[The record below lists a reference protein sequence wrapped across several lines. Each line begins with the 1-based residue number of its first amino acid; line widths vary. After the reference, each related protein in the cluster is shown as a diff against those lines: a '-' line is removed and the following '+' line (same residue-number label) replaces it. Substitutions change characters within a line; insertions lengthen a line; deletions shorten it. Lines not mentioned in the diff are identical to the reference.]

1 MENRIEVFRGLFNY
15 NYYTYTLRD
24 TERFSGVWKK
34 TILFILL
41 SGLIF
46 GLSAYFGVDSEYLS
60 KKLTSIPR
68 AEYEMNKALFLAGQ
82 IIQGLFFGAIM
93 LFLPALFFWTVTDL
107 EFKRLLTIQ
116 LFVMPI
122 FLLEKLLIVPMALYL
137 GLTKI
142 SSPFSLGV
150 IAQYITGNDFI
161 IHFLAYISIF
171 KIWAIF
177 IEYKYLKAMT
187 EKNPKIVLLLVIGIH
202 LVIWL
207 FAALFSFIRMENI
220 L

>member
-15 NYYTYTLRD
+15 NYYTYKLRES
-24 TERFSGVWKK
+24 ERFPGVWKK
-34 TILFILL
+34 TVLFILL

-46 GLSAYFGVDSEYLS
+46 GFSAYLGVDSEYLS

-68 AEYEMNKALFLAGQ
+68 PEYEMNKLLFLAGQ
-82 IIQGLFFGAIM
+82 IIQGLVFGAIM

-122 FLLEKLLIVPMALYL
+122 LLLEKLLIVPMALYL

-177 IEYKYLKAMT
+177 IEYKYLNAMT
-187 EKNPKIVLLLVIGIH
+187 DKNPKIVLLLILAIH
-202 LVIWL
+202 LIIWL
-207 FAALFSFIRMENI
+207 FAALFSFIQMDKI

>member
-15 NYYTYTLRD
+15 NYYTYKLRD
-24 TERFSGVWKK
+24 NEGLPGVWKK

-46 GLSAYFGVDSEYLS
+46 GFSAYFGIDSEYLS
-60 KKLTSIPR
+60 RKLTSIPR
-68 AEYEMNKALFLAGQ
+68 AEYEMNKFLFLAGQ

-150 IAQYITGNDFI
+150 IAQYITGNDFV

-187 EKNPKIVLLLVIGIH
+187 DKNPKIILLFVTVIH

-207 FAALFSFIRMENI
+207 FAALISFVRMENI

>member
-15 NYYTYTLRD
+15 NYYTYKLRD
-24 TERFSGVWKK
+24 TERFPGVWKK

-46 GLSAYFGVDSEYLS
+46 GVSAYLGVDSEYLS
-60 KKLTSIPR
+60 KKLTSITR
-68 AEYEMNKALFLAGQ
+68 AEYEMNKSLFLAGQ
-82 IIQGLFFGAIM
+82 IIQGLFFGAIL

-122 FLLEKLLIVPMALYL
+122 LLMEKLLIVPMAIYL

-150 IAQYITGNDFI
+150 IAQYITGNDFL

-187 EKNPKIVLLLVIGIH
+187 DRNPKITLLFVIAIH

-207 FAALFSFIRMENI
+207 FAALISFVRMENI

>member
-1 MENRIEVFRGLFNY
+1 LNNTIEVFRGLFNY
-15 NYYTYTLRD
+15 NYCTYKLRD
-24 TERFSGVWKK
+24 TERFPGIWKK

-46 GLSAYFGVDSEYLS
+46 GFSAYLGVDSEYLS

-68 AEYEMNKALFLAGQ
+68 AEYEMNKLLFLAGQ
-82 IIQGLFFGAIM
+82 TIQGLVFGAVM

-116 LFVMPI
+116 LFIMPVL
-122 FLLEKLLIVPMALYL
+122 LLEKLLIVPMALYL
-137 GLTKI
+137 GLTKV

-150 IAQYITGNDFI
+150 IGQYITGNDFI
-161 IHFLAYISIF
+161 IHFLAYISLF
-171 KIWAIF
+171 KIWTIF
-177 IEYKYLKAMT
+177 IEYKYLKALT
-187 EKNPKIVLLLVIGIH
+187 DKNPKIVLLLILAIH
-202 LVIWL
+202 LVICL
-207 FAALFSFIRMENI
+207 FAALFSFVQMEKI

>member
-1 MENRIEVFRGLFNY
+1 MENRIEVFRGLFNH
-15 NYYTYTLRD
+15 NYYTYKLRSA
-24 TERFSGVWKK
+24 ERFPGVWKK

-46 GLSAYFGVDSEYLS
+46 GISGYIGVDSEYIS

-68 AEYEMNKALFLAGQ
+68 AEYEMNKFLFLAGQ
-82 IIQGLFFGAIM
+82 ILQGLVFGAIM
-93 LFLPALFFWTVTDL
+93 LFLPALFFWTLTDL

-122 FLLEKLLIVPMALYL
+122 LLLEKFLFVPMAVYL

-142 SSPFSLGV
+142 SSPLSLGV
-150 IAQYITGNDFI
+150 IAQYITGNDFV

-187 EKNPKIVLLLVIGIH
+187 DKNPKIVLLLVLAINLI
-202 LVIWL
+202 IWL
-207 FAALFSFIRMENI
+207 FAALIAFVRMENI

>member
-1 MENRIEVFRGLFNY
+1 MENNIEVFRGLFNY
-15 NYYTYTLRD
+15 HYYTYKLRD
-24 TERFSGVWKK
+24 AERFPGVWKK

-41 SGLIF
+41 SGMIF
-46 GLSAYFGVDSEYLS
+46 GFSAYFGIESEYLS
-60 KKLTSIPR
+60 KKLTSISR
-68 AEYEMNKALFLAGQ
+68 AEYEMNKLLFLSGQ
-82 IIQGLFFGAIM
+82 ILQGLVSGAIM

-107 EFKRLLTIQ
+107 EFKRLLSIQ

-122 FLLEKLLIVPMALYL
+122 LLLEKVLYVPMALYL
-137 GLTKI
+137 GLTKV

-177 IEYKYLKAMT
+177 IEFKYLNAMT
-187 EKNPKIVLLLVIGIH
+187 DKNPKIVLLLVIAIH
-202 LVIWL
+202 LIIWL
-207 FAALFSFIRMENI
+207 FAALISFIRMENI

>member
-15 NYYTYTLRD
+15 NYYTYKLRD
-24 TERFSGVWKK
+24 TERFPGVWKK

-46 GLSAYFGVDSEYLS
+46 GLSAYYGVDSEYLS

-122 FLLEKLLIVPMALYL
+122 LLLEKLLIVPMALYL

-207 FAALFSFIRMENI
+207 FAAFISFIRMENI

>member
-15 NYYTYTLRD
+15 NYYTYKLRD
-24 TERFSGVWKK
+24 NEGFPGVWKK

-46 GLSAYFGVDSEYLS
+46 GFSAYFGIDSEYLS
-60 KKLTSIPR
+60 RKLTSIPR
-68 AEYEMNKALFLAGQ
+68 AEYEMNKFLFLAGQ

-150 IAQYITGNDFI
+150 IAQYITGNDFV

-187 EKNPKIVLLLVIGIH
+187 DKNPKIILLFVTVIH

-207 FAALFSFIRMENI
+207 FAALISFVRMENI

>member
-1 MENRIEVFRGLFNY
+1 MENRIEVFRGLFNH
-15 NYYTYTLRD
+15 NYYTYKLRGA
-24 TERFSGVWKK
+24 ERFPGVWKK

-46 GLSAYFGVDSEYLS
+46 GISAYLGVDSEYIS

-68 AEYEMNKALFLAGQ
+68 AEYEMNKLLFLAGQ
-82 IIQGLFFGAIM
+82 VIQGLVFGAIM
-93 LFLPALFFWTVTDL
+93 LFLPAMFFWTVTDL

-122 FLLEKLLIVPMALYL
+122 VLLEKLLIVPMAIYL

-142 SSPFSLGV
+142 SSPFTLGV

-161 IHFLAYISIF
+161 IQFLAYISIF

-187 EKNPKIVLLLVIGIH
+187 DKNPKIVLLLILAIH
-202 LVIWL
+202 LIIWL
-207 FAALFSFIRMENI
+207 FAALFSFIQMDKI

>member
-1 MENRIEVFRGLFNY
+1 LNNTIEVFRGLFNY
-15 NYYTYTLRD
+15 NYYTYKLRD
-24 TERFSGVWKK
+24 TERFPEIWKK

-46 GLSAYFGVDSEYLS
+46 GFSAYLGIDSEYLS

-68 AEYEMNKALFLAGQ
+68 TEYELNKFLFLAGQ
-82 IIQGLFFGAIM
+82 TLQGLVFGAII

-116 LFVMPI
+116 LFVIPI
-122 FLLEKLLIVPMALYL
+122 LLLEKLLIVPMALYL

-161 IHFLAYISIF
+161 VHFLAYISIF

-187 EKNPKIVLLLVIGIH
+187 DKNPKIILLLILAIH
-202 LVIWL
+202 LIIWL
-207 FAALFSFIRMENI
+207 FAALFSFIQMDKI

>member
-1 MENRIEVFRGLFNY
+1 MENNIEVFRGLFNY
-15 NYYTYTLRD
+15 NYYTYKLRD
-24 TERFSGVWKK
+24 AERFPGVWKK

-46 GLSAYFGVDSEYLS
+46 GFSAYFGIESEYLS
-60 KKLTSIPR
+60 EKLTSITR
-68 AEYEMNKALFLAGQ
+68 AEYEMNKFLFFAGQ
-82 IIQGLFFGAIM
+82 IIQGLVFGAIM

-107 EFKRLLTIQ
+107 DFKRLLSIQ

-122 FLLEKLLIVPMALYL
+122 ILLEKLLLVPMALFF
-137 GLTKI
+137 GLTKV

-161 IHFLAYISIF
+161 VHFLAYISVF

-187 EKNPKIVLLLVIGIH
+187 DKNPKIIVLLIIAIH

-207 FAALFSFIRMENI
+207 FAALFSFIQMEKI